1 MHKYAQC
8 VQNICNKTWRTS
20 RHFVSFA
27 ARRLH
32 SQSVPTVTRK
42 KLRAKMNDLIFN
54 AGGDAAED
62 YARLLGHRVIIY
74 YQDQR
79 GTDRKLVGRITEID
93 GDRMW
98 LENVHKRTGELWR
111 GAINCRNCRIGI
123 ISTIQGWS
131 GKEDEMA

>member
-1 MHKYAQC
+1 MP
-8 VQNICNKTWRTS
+8 
-20 RHFVSFA
+20 HFCSFA

-32 SQSVPTVTRK
+32 SLPVPTVTLK
-42 KLRAKMNDLIFN
+42 NLRDRMNDEFFN

-79 GTDRKLVGRITEID
+79 GTDRKLVGKITEID
-93 GDRMW
+93 GDRLW
-98 LENVHKRTGELWR
+98 LENTHKITGALWR
-111 GAINCRNCRIGI
+111 GAINCANCKIGI

-131 GKEDEMA
+131 GKEDDMA

>member
-1 MHKYAQC
+1 MQ
-8 VQNICNKTWRTS
+8 KTQTKRGAIS
-20 RHFVSFA
+20 AIFFNFA

-32 SQSVPTVTRK
+32 SNRVPTVTRK
-42 KLRAKMNDLIFN
+42 KLRAKMEEYFN
-54 AGGDAAED
+54 AGGDAADD

-79 GTDRKLVGRITEID
+79 GTDRKLVGKIVEID
-93 GDRMW
+93 GDRLW

-111 GAINCRNCRIGI
+111 GAINCAVCHIGI

-131 GKEDEMA
+131 GKEDTMA

>member
-1 MHKYAQC
+1 M
-8 VQNICNKTWRTS
+8 
-20 RHFVSFA
+20 RHFCNFA

-32 SQSVPTVTRK
+32 SNRVPTVTHK
-42 KLRAKMNDLIFN
+42 KLRAKMEEYFN
-54 AGGDAAED
+54 AGGDATDD

-79 GTDRKLVGRITEID
+79 GTDRKLVGKIVEID
-93 GDRMW
+93 GDRLW

-111 GAINCRNCRIGI
+111 GAINCNVCKIGL

-131 GKEDEMA
+131 GKEDDMA